1 MYTFQ
6 ALSEEDYKLW
16 IDALDGRDPAVLSLI
31 KNGKASFKSNE
42 NGPIKSDGNS
52 YSDSYELDEEGFC
65 FVRKCIKS
73 IETKGLDHKGIY
85 RIVGVTSKVRGVMD
99 LFSDKR
105 ALSIAKRKCNVSNES
120 NGSTNSST
128 DENDLFEL
136 NLDSE
141 EFETKTITS
150 ALKGYLRNLAEPI
163 MTFNLHSLFI
173 SAASKQSINL
183 FE

>member
-65 FVRKCIKS
+65 FVRKCI
-73 IETKGLDHKGIY
+73 
-85 RIVGVTSKVRGVMD
+85 SKVRGVMD